1 MVKVRKRGVGE
12 LEDEVRLLK
21 QRNEELR
28 KEIDD
33 QREQITQLREYAED
47 YVNCLESWRETFGMV
62 ITDGGLTW
70 EPWWNEH
77 KQLVADYNKLVRRWN
92 QYLPLINRE
101 PRNVGRPLAAS
112 DAQVAEVRKLRK
124 AGRSLRGIAED
135 TGLSLDTVR
144 TIVGKMSGGDR
155 TTRKH
160 RVRAGLE
167 RIDLR
172 AQMATWK
179 RQQRTGDALP
189 RQVNRVI
196 EQGRGLIKQTKH

>member
-1 MVKVRKRGVGE
+1 MAKVRKRGVGE
-12 LEDEVRLLK
+12 HEIRLLK

-47 YVNCLESWRETFGMV
+47 YVNCLESWREAFSMV
-62 ITDGGLTW
+62 MTDSGGWTW
-70 EPWWNEH
+70 APFWDGH

-135 TGLSLDTVR
+135 TSLGLDTVR

-160 RVRAGLE
+160 RVRAGVE

-189 RQVNRVI
+189 KQVYRVI
-196 EQGRGLIKQTKH
+196 DEGRELIKQTKR